1 MQVPAGKSIAAAIQN
16 NKHRIPFRPLQ
27 PLLQGVSF
35 FGLYLFL
42 YNAILDSNNINAR
55 GGAPYGEKSGLL
67 HQQQGFRL
75 CGIHSLGDVNI
86 GNFGPAKPRYMRNL
100 MLAIDENRKALG
112 LDDFRVVTE
121 ATHWSGVHNDVG
133 DPTLLNQYPVPMMDI
148 EVGSEPESWEN
159 QEACHWPA
167 L

>member
-1 MQVPAGKSIAAAIQN
+1 
-16 NKHRIPFRPLQ
+16 
-27 PLLQGVSF
+27 
-35 FGLYLFL
+35 
-42 YNAILDSNNINAR
+42 
-55 GGAPYGEKSGLL
+55 
-67 HQQQGFRL
+67 
-75 CGIHSLGDVNI
+75 
-86 GNFGPAKPRYMRNL
+86 MRNL